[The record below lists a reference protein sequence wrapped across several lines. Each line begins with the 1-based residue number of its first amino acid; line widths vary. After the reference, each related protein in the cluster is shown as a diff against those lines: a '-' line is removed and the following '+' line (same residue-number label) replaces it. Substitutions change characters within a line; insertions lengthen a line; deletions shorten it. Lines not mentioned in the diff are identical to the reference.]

1 MQQITSLKNLWGFTA
16 KGQKNTQYNLSNAK
30 TVIQWGKNQQ
40 RETWPFQCLGQQCF
54 KGTVE

>member
-1 MQQITSLKNLWGFTA
+1 MPQITSLKNLWGFTA

-40 RETWPFQCLGQQCF
+40 CETWTFQCLDQQCF
-54 KGTVE
+54 K